1 MKVSNRKGI
10 ANQTGPESC
19 VAHRE
24 VRDEALTGEPAGQP
38 LSRESFKLVQGADA
52 VSVAEGNT
60 DRRDK
65 ASACSALR
73 GLRPWHVGTLF
84 AREPGDLLLGRFSC
98 VWSGP
103 RREDEESKPMKNEQE
118 KSDPS
123 IVAKRPANKPHIAE
137 VDLWGSGAESAEP
150 REGTEGNTGEQ
161 RTCRTPSRESVS
173 QGLERVRE
181 AAKQRKKE
189 RFTALLHH
197 VTVDLL
203 KDAYFWLKR
212 EAAPGV
218 DGRTWQ
224 SYKQNLEVNLVE
236 LHSRIHRGTYRA
248 LPSRR
253 RYIPKPDGRQRPLGI
268 AALED
273 KIVQRAV
280 VEVLN
285 TIYEEDFLG
294 FSYGFR
300 PGRGQHD
307 ALDALAVGI
316 TRTKV
321 NWIVDADIAGFFD
334 AVSHEWLMRFR

>member
-1 MKVSNRKGI
+1 
-10 ANQTGPESC
+10 
-19 VAHRE
+19 
-24 VRDEALTGEPAGQP
+24 
-38 LSRESFKLVQGADA
+38 
-52 VSVAEGNT
+52 
-60 DRRDK
+60 
-65 ASACSALR
+65 
-73 GLRPWHVGTLF
+73 
-84 AREPGDLLLGRFSC
+84 
-98 VWSGP
+98 
-103 RREDEESKPMKNEQE
+103 MKNEQE

-123 IVAKRPANKPHIAE
+123 IVAKRPANKPNIAE

-161 RTCRTPSRESVS
+161 HTGRTLSRESVS

-189 RFTALLHH
+189 RFTALSHH
-197 VTVDLL
+197 LTIDML
-203 KDAYFWLKR
+203 KAAYSWLKR

-224 SYKQNLEVNLVE
+224 SYKQNLEVNLAE

-285 TIYEEDFLG
+285 AIYEEDFLG

-316 TRTKV
+316 NRRKV
-321 NWIVDADIAGFFD
+321 NWILDADIAGFFD
-334 AVSHEWLMRFR
+334 TVNHEWLIKFVEHRVGDRRVTRLVRKWLKAGVMEDEQGTPGTVGTPQGAVASPLLANIYLHYVFDLWADRWRKPHARGQVIIQRYADDIVMGFEHEGEARRFVADM